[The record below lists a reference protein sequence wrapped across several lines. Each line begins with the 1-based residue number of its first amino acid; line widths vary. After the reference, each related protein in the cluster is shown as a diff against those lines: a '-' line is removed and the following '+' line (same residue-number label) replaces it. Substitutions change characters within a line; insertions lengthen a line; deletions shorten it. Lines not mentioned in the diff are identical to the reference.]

1 MDYNTHALHQHE
13 AEQDLLTEKQERVD
27 AWLDEMLS
35 ADEADLGEFLSDAIA
50 GADDAVLRLALGAL
64 ANPNVSAK
72 VAERNA
78 NTVSR
83 ILIAKARAYAERV
96 MA

>member
-1 MDYNTHALHQHE
+1 MDYNTHALHQWE
-13 AEQDLLTEKQERVD
+13 AEQDKLTEKQERVD

-35 ADEADLGEFLSDAIA
+35 ADESDLGEFLADAIA

-83 ILIAKARAYAERV
+83 ILIEKARAYAERI
-96 MA
+96 ME